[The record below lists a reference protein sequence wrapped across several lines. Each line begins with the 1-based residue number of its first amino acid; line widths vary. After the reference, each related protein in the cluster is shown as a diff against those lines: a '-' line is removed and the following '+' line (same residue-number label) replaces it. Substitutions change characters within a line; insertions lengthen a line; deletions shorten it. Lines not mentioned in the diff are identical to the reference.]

1 MSKSKKSA
9 SLQIPFYLAFGNMTS
24 PNQRLT
30 LDLLR
35 IVWFIIVGKKY
46 SFQSE
51 PDLIM
56 LILDDS
62 RDVIRA
68 CTFTTSSGSWPLS
81 DASSVTSC
89 CFILV
94 PNTGFYRQVKT
105 YFPHIP
111 SYTIWLPK
119 KGSINCLKI
128 QTEPVLLGVYLI
140 VFQGCKYYGKTISC
154 DFLTCFF
161 YI

>member
-9 SLQIPFYLAFGNMTS
+9 SLQVPFYLVFGNMT
-24 PNQRLT
+24 NQRLT

-35 IVWFIIVGKKY
+35 IVWFIIVEKKY

-51 PDLIM
+51 PDLII

-62 RDVIRA
+62 SNVIRA

-89 CFILV
+89 CFIFL

-119 KGSINCLKI
+119 KAA
-128 QTEPVLLGVYLI
+128 
-140 VFQGCKYYGKTISC
+140 
-154 DFLTCFF
+154 LTVWKSGRSQCCWQ